1 MTVTS
6 TSRNVRMSPKK
17 VREVTR
23 QIAGLPVA
31 RAKAVLA
38 NIPRKSAQLV
48 SKTLNTAIADAEHIS
63 AEWNE
68 ADIQNRVAEIKEKIN
83 NKKTTDKGAL
93 KRKYRHLKA
102 ELVRLEEYLDSENK
116 LAADSLVIKEAM
128 AGAGTPLRRWRTRAR
143 GGGSPVIK
151 RTSHIRITLSDEK

>member
-63 AEWNE
+63 AEWHE

-83 NKKTTDKGAL
+83 NKTTDKGTLA
-93 KRKYRHLKA
+93 RKYRHLNI
-102 ELVRLEEYLDSENK
+102 ELKRLEEYLDSENK
-116 LAADSLVIKEAM
+116 LAVDSLVIKEAM

-143 GGGSPVIK
+143 GGGSPIIK
-151 RTSHIRITLSDEK
+151 RTSHIRITLSDE

>member
-31 RAKAVLA
+31 RAQAVLA
-38 NIPRKSAQLV
+38 NISRKSAQLV
-48 SKTLNTAIADAEHIS
+48 SKTLKTAIANAEHIS

-68 ADIQNRVAEIKEKIN
+68 TEVQNRVAELKEKIN
-83 NKKTTDKGAL
+83 NKTNDKGAL
-93 KRKYRHLKA
+93 ARKYRHLKA
-102 ELVRLEEYLDSENK
+102 ELERLEEYLDSKNK
-116 LAADSLVIKEAM
+116 LAADSLIIKEAM

-143 GGGSPVIK
+143 GGGSPIIK
-151 RTSHIRITLSDEK
+151 RTSHIRITLSDE

>member
-31 RAKAVLA
+31 RAQAVLA
-38 NIPRKSAQLV
+38 NISRKSAQLV
-48 SKTLNTAIADAEHIS
+48 AKTLKTAIADAEHIS
-63 AEWNE
+63 NEWNE
-68 ADIQNRVAEIKEKIN
+68 TEIQNRVAELKEKIN
-83 NKKTTDKGAL
+83 NKTNEKGAL
-93 KRKYRHLKA
+93 ARKYRHLKA
-102 ELVRLEEYLDSENK
+102 ELERLEEYLDSKNK
-116 LAADSLVIKEAM
+116 LATDSLVIKEAM

-143 GGGSPVIK
+143 GGGSPIIK
-151 RTSHIRITLSDEK
+151 RTSHIRITLSDE

>member
-31 RAKAVLA
+31 RAQAVLA

-48 SKTLNTAIADAEHIS
+48 SKTLKTAIANAEHIS

-68 ADIQNRVAEIKEKIN
+68 TEVQNRVAELKEKIN
-83 NKKTTDKGAL
+83 NKTNDKGAL
-93 KRKYRHLKA
+93 ARKYRHLKA
-102 ELVRLEEYLDSENK
+102 ELERLEEYLDSKNK

-143 GGGSPVIK
+143 GGGSPIIK
-151 RTSHIRITLSDEK
+151 RTSHIRITLSDD

>member
-31 RAKAVLA
+31 RAQAVLA

-48 SKTLNTAIADAEHIS
+48 SKTLKTAIANAEHIS

-68 ADIQNRVAEIKEKIN
+68 TEVQNRVAELKEKIN
-83 NKKTTDKGAL
+83 NKTNDKGAL
-93 KRKYRHLKA
+93 ARKYRHLKA
-102 ELVRLEEYLDSENK
+102 ELERLEEYLDSKNK
-116 LAADSLVIKEAM
+116 LAVDSLIIKEAL

-143 GGGSPVIK
+143 GGGSPIIK
-151 RTSHIRITLSDEK
+151 RTSHIRITLSDD

>member
-31 RAKAVLA
+31 RAQAVLA

-48 SKTLNTAIADAEHIS
+48 SKTLKTAMANAEHIS
-63 AEWNE
+63 NEWNE
-68 ADIQNRVAEIKEKIN
+68 TEIQNRVAELKEKIN
-83 NKKTTDKGAL
+83 NKTNGKGAL
-93 KRKYRHLKA
+93 ARKYRHLKA
-102 ELVRLEEYLDSENK
+102 ELERLEEYLDSKNK
-116 LAADSLVIKEAM
+116 LATDSLVIKEAM

-143 GGGSPVIK
+143 GGGSPIIK
-151 RTSHIRITLSDEK
+151 RTSHIRITLSDE

>member
-31 RAKAVLA
+31 RAQAVLA

-48 SKTLNTAIADAEHIS
+48 SKTLKTAIANAEHIS

-68 ADIQNRVAEIKEKIN
+68 TEVQNRVAELKEKIN
-83 NKKTTDKGAL
+83 NKTNGKGAL
-93 KRKYRHLKA
+93 ARKYRHLKA
-102 ELVRLEEYLDSENK
+102 ELERLEEYLDSKNK
-116 LAADSLVIKEAM
+116 LATDSLVIKEAM

-143 GGGSPVIK
+143 GGGSPIIK
-151 RTSHIRITLSDEK
+151 RTSHIRITLSDE

>member
-6 TSRNVRMSPKK
+6 TSLNVRMSPKK

-31 RAKAVLA
+31 RAQAVLA

-48 SKTLNTAIADAEHIS
+48 SKTLKTAIANAEHIS
-63 AEWNE
+63 VEWNE
-68 ADIQNRVAEIKEKIN
+68 TEVQNRVAELKEKIN
-83 NKKTTDKGAL
+83 NKTNEKGAL
-93 KRKYRHLKA
+93 ARKYRHLKA
-102 ELVRLEEYLDSENK
+102 ELERLEEYLDSKNK
-116 LAADSLVIKEAM
+116 LATDSLVIKEAM

-143 GGGSPVIK
+143 GGGSPIIK
-151 RTSHIRITLSDEK
+151 RTSHIRITLSDE

>member
-31 RAKAVLA
+31 RAQAVLS

-48 SKTLNTAIADAEHIS
+48 AKTLKTAIANAEHIS

-68 ADIQNRVAEIKEKIN
+68 TEVQNRVAEIKEKIN
-83 NKKTTDKGAL
+83 NKTTDKGAL
-93 KRKYRHLKA
+93 ARKYRHLKM
-102 ELVRLEEYLDSENK
+102 ELDRLEEYLDSDKK
-116 LAADSLVIKEAM
+116 LSADSLVIKEAT

-143 GGGSPVIK
+143 GGGSPIIK
-151 RTSHIRITLSDEK
+151 RTSHIRIILSDE

>member
-1 MTVTS
+1 
-6 TSRNVRMSPKK
+6 MSPKK

-31 RAKAVLA
+31 RAQAVLA

-48 SKTLNTAIADAEHIS
+48 SKTLKTAIANAEHIS

-68 ADIQNRVAEIKEKIN
+68 AEVQNRVAELKEKIN
-83 NKKTTDKGAL
+83 NKTNDKGAL
-93 KRKYRHLKA
+93 ARKYRHLKA
-102 ELVRLEEYLDSENK
+102 ELERLEEYLDSKNK
-116 LAADSLVIKEAM
+116 LAVDSLIIKEAL

-143 GGGSPVIK
+143 GGGSPIIK
-151 RTSHIRITLSDEK
+151 RTSHIRITLSDD

>member
-1 MTVTS
+1 MKITS

-48 SKTLNTAIADAEHIS
+48 AKTLDTAIADAEHIRV
-63 AEWNE
+63 EWNE
-68 ADIQNRVAEIKEKIN
+68 TEIQNRVAEIKGKIN
-83 NKKTTDKGAL
+83 NKTTDKGAL
-93 KRKYRHLKA
+93 ARKYRHLKT
-102 ELVRLEEYLDSENK
+102 ELERLEEYLDSDKK
-116 LAADSLVIKEAM
+116 LASESLFIKEAM

-143 GGGSPVIK
+143 GGGSPIIK
-151 RTSHIRITLSDEK
+151 RTSHIRITLSDE

>member
-31 RAKAVLA
+31 RAQAVLS

-48 SKTLNTAIADAEHIS
+48 AKTLKTAIANAEHIS
-63 AEWNE
+63 NEWNE
-68 ADIQNRVAEIKEKIN
+68 TEIQNRVAELKEKIN
-83 NKKTTDKGAL
+83 NKTNDKGAL
-93 KRKYRHLKA
+93 ARKYRHLKA
-102 ELVRLEEYLDSENK
+102 ELERLEEYLDSKNK
-116 LAADSLVIKEAM
+116 LATDSLVIKKAM

-143 GGGSPVIK
+143 GGGTPIIK
-151 RTSHIRITLSDEK
+151 RTSHIRIILSDE

>member
-1 MTVTS
+1 MKITS

-48 SKTLNTAIADAEHIS
+48 AKTLDTAIADAEHIRV
-63 AEWNE
+63 EWNE
-68 ADIQNRVAEIKEKIN
+68 TEIQNRVAEIKGKIN
-83 NKKTTDKGAL
+83 NKTTDKGAL
-93 KRKYRHLKA
+93 ARKYRHLKT
-102 ELVRLEEYLDSENK
+102 ELERLEEYLDSDKK
-116 LAADSLVIKEAM
+116 LASESLFIKEAM

-143 GGGSPVIK
+143 GGGSPIIK
-151 RTSHIRITLSDEK
+151 RTSHIRITLSDEEI

>member
-1 MTVTS
+1 MKITS

-23 QIAGLPVA
+23 QISGLPVA

-48 SKTLNTAIADAEHIS
+48 SQTLNTAIADAEHIS
-63 AEWNE
+63 ANWNE
-68 ADIQNRVAEIKEKIN
+68 ADVRDRVAEIKEKIN
-83 NKKTTDKGAL
+83 NKTTDKGTLA
-93 KRKYRHLKA
+93 RKYRHLKA
-102 ELVRLEEYLDSENK
+102 ELARLEEYLDSENK

-128 AGAGTPLRRWRTRAR
+128 TGAGTPLRRWRTRAR
-143 GGGSPVIK
+143 GGGTPIIK
-151 RTSHIRITLSDEK
+151 RTSHIRITLSDE

>member
-63 AEWNE
+63 AEWDE

-83 NKKTTDKGAL
+83 NKTTDKGTLA
-93 KRKYRHLKA
+93 RKYRHLNI
-102 ELVRLEEYLDSENK
+102 ELKRLEEYLDSENK
-116 LAADSLVIKEAM
+116 LAVDSLVIKEAM

-143 GGGSPVIK
+143 GGGSPIIK
-151 RTSHIRITLSDEK
+151 RTSHIRITLSDE

>member
-31 RAKAVLA
+31 RAQAVLS

-48 SKTLNTAIADAEHIS
+48 AKTLKTAIANAEHIS
-63 AEWNE
+63 NEWNE
-68 ADIQNRVAEIKEKIN
+68 TEIQNRVAELREKIN
-83 NKKTTDKGAL
+83 NKTNDKGAL
-93 KRKYRHLKA
+93 ARKYRHLKA
-102 ELVRLEEYLDSENK
+102 ELERLEEYLDSKNK
-116 LAADSLVIKEAM
+116 LATDSLVIKKAM

-143 GGGSPVIK
+143 GGGTPIIK
-151 RTSHIRITLSDEK
+151 RTSHIRIILSDE

>member
-1 MTVTS
+1 MNVTS

-31 RAKAVLA
+31 RAQAVLA

-48 SKTLNTAIADAEHIS
+48 SKTLKTAIANAEHIS

-68 ADIQNRVAEIKEKIN
+68 TEVQNRVAELKEKIN
-83 NKKTTDKGAL
+83 NKTNEKGAL
-93 KRKYRHLKA
+93 ARKYRHLKA
-102 ELVRLEEYLDSENK
+102 ELERLEEYLDSKNK
-116 LAADSLVIKEAM
+116 LATDSLVIKEAM

-143 GGGSPVIK
+143 GGGSPIIK
-151 RTSHIRITLSDEK
+151 RTSHIRITLSDE

>member
-31 RAKAVLA
+31 RAQAVLA

-48 SKTLNTAIADAEHIS
+48 SKTLKTAIANAEHIS

-68 ADIQNRVAEIKEKIN
+68 TEVQNRVAELKEKIN
-83 NKKTTDKGAL
+83 NKTNDKGAL
-93 KRKYRHLKA
+93 ARKYRHLKA
-102 ELVRLEEYLDSENK
+102 ELERLEEYLDSKNK
-116 LAADSLVIKEAM
+116 LATDSLVIKEAL

-143 GGGSPVIK
+143 GGGSPIIK
-151 RTSHIRITLSDEK
+151 RTSHIRITLSDD

>member
-31 RAKAVLA
+31 RAQAVLA

-48 SKTLNTAIADAEHIS
+48 SKTLKTAIANAEHIS

-68 ADIQNRVAEIKEKIN
+68 AEVQNRVAELKEKIN
-83 NKKTTDKGAL
+83 NKTNDKGAL
-93 KRKYRHLKA
+93 ARKYRHLKT
-102 ELVRLEEYLDSENK
+102 ELGRLEEYLDSKNK
-116 LAADSLVIKEAM
+116 LAVDSLIIKEAL

-143 GGGSPVIK
+143 GGGSPIIK
-151 RTSHIRITLSDEK
+151 RTSHIRITLSDD

>member
-31 RAKAVLA
+31 RAQAVLA

-48 SKTLNTAIADAEHIS
+48 SKTLKTAIANAEHIS
-63 AEWNE
+63 VEWNE
-68 ADIQNRVAEIKEKIN
+68 PEVQNRVAELKEKIN
-83 NKKTTDKGAL
+83 NKTNDKGAL
-93 KRKYRHLKA
+93 ARKHRHLKA
-102 ELVRLEEYLDSENK
+102 ELERLEEYLDSKNK
-116 LAADSLVIKEAM
+116 LAVDSLIIKEAL

-143 GGGSPVIK
+143 GGGSPIIK
-151 RTSHIRITLSDEK
+151 RTSHIRITLSDD

>member
-31 RAKAVLA
+31 RAQAVLA
-38 NIPRKSAQLV
+38 NISRKSAQLV
-48 SKTLNTAIADAEHIS
+48 SKTLKTAIADAEHIS
-63 AEWNE
+63 NEWNE
-68 ADIQNRVAEIKEKIN
+68 TEIQNRVAELKEKIN
-83 NKKTTDKGAL
+83 NKTNEKGAL
-93 KRKYRHLKA
+93 ARKYRHLKA
-102 ELVRLEEYLDSENK
+102 ELERLEEYLDSKNK
-116 LAADSLVIKEAM
+116 LATDSLVIKEAM

-143 GGGSPVIK
+143 GGGSPIIK
-151 RTSHIRITLSDEK
+151 RTSHIRITLSDE

>member
-48 SKTLNTAIADAEHIS
+48 AKTLNTAIADAEHIS

-83 NKKTTDKGAL
+83 NKTTDKGAL
-93 KRKYRHLKA
+93 ARKYRHLNI
-102 ELVRLEEYLDSENK
+102 ELKRLEEYLDSKNK
-116 LAADSLVIKEAM
+116 LALDSLVIKEAM
-128 AGAGTPLRRWRTRAR
+128 TGAGTPLRRWRTRAR
-143 GGGSPVIK
+143 GGGSPIIK
-151 RTSHIRITLSDEK
+151 RTSHIRITLSDE

>member
-31 RAKAVLA
+31 RAQTLLA
-38 NIPRKSAQLV
+38 NIPRKSALHV
-48 SKTLNTAIADAEHIS
+48 AKTLKTAIADAEHIRN
-63 AEWNE
+63 EWSE
-68 ADIQNRVAEIKEKIN
+68 AKVQSRVADIKEKIN
-83 NKKTTDKGAL
+83 NKTNKAGVLA
-93 KRKYRHLKA
+93 RKYRHLKS
-102 ELVRLEEYLDSENK
+102 ELERLEEYLDSEKK
-116 LAADSLVIKEAM
+116 LSADSLIIKEAV

-143 GGGSPVIK
+143 GGGSSIIK
-151 RTSHIRITLSDEK
+151 RTSHIRITLADN

>member
-31 RAKAVLA
+31 RAQAVLS

-48 SKTLNTAIADAEHIS
+48 SKTLKTAIADAEHIS

-68 ADIQNRVAEIKEKIN
+68 TEVQNRVAELKEKIN
-83 NKKTTDKGAL
+83 NKTNDKGTLA
-93 KRKYRHLKA
+93 RKYRHLKA
-102 ELVRLEEYLDSENK
+102 ELERLEEYLDSENK
-116 LAADSLVIKEAM
+116 LAAGSLVIKEAM
-128 AGAGTPLRRWRTRAR
+128 ARIGRPIIVIDIDDPEDYVRFIGPWPFDKPLR
-143 GGGSPVIK
+143 
-151 RTSHIRITLSDEK
+151 

>member
-31 RAKAVLA
+31 RAQAVLS

-48 SKTLNTAIADAEHIS
+48 AKTLKTAIANAEHIS
-63 AEWNE
+63 NEWNE
-68 ADIQNRVAEIKEKIN
+68 TEIQNRVAELKEKIN
-83 NKKTTDKGAL
+83 NKTNDKGAL
-93 KRKYRHLKA
+93 ARKYRHLKA
-102 ELVRLEEYLDSENK
+102 ELERLEEYLDSKNK
-116 LAADSLVIKEAM
+116 LAVDSLVIKEAL

-143 GGGSPVIK
+143 GGGSPIIK
-151 RTSHIRITLSDEK
+151 RTSHIRITLSDD

>member
-31 RAKAVLA
+31 RAQAVLA

-48 SKTLNTAIADAEHIS
+48 SKTLKTAIANAEHIS

-68 ADIQNRVAEIKEKIN
+68 TEVQNRVAELKEKIN
-83 NKKTTDKGAL
+83 NKTNDKGAL
-93 KRKYRHLKA
+93 ARKYRHLKA
-102 ELVRLEEYLDSENK
+102 ELERLEEYLDSKNK
-116 LAADSLVIKEAM
+116 LATDSLVIKEAM

-143 GGGSPVIK
+143 GGGSPIIK
-151 RTSHIRITLSDEK
+151 RTSHIRITLSDE